1 MNVLVIGGTRHI
13 GYFLVHRLLESG
25 HHVTVLNRGI
35 TANDLPPQV
44 ERLRADRE
52 VAEQMTYAL
61 AKREFDAVVDLVLYE
76 GHEAEHIVNLL
87 QNHTAHYLFI
97 STGQVY
103 LVRGSSLARPFKEGD
118 YNGEVMPAPPLHSAD
133 YSEWVY
139 GYEKRQAE
147 DVLAQAWQTQQFP
160 YTSLRLPMV
169 NGERDHFHR
178 LYSYILRLQDGEPI
192 LIPDQPNY
200 RLNHIYVADVV
211 RVLVQLIES
220 GAGKGQ
226 VFNIAQ
232 DEAVPLET
240 FLAIL
245 ADYLGVVLR
254 LQTVDRATLEK
265 HSFLPHC
272 SPFSE
277 RWMSELDN
285 QRSKDVLGVHYTPLA
300 TYLENLVRHYTAHP
314 VVPTPM
320 NYSRRATEIAFA
332 HSLPAG

>member
-1 MNVLVIGGTRHI
+1 M
-13 GYFLVHRLLESG
+13 RL
-25 HHVTVLNRGI
+25 
-35 TANDLPPQV
+35 
-44 ERLRADRE
+44 
-52 VAEQMTYAL
+52 
-61 AKREFDAVVDLVLYE
+61 VDLVLYE

-192 LIPDQPNY
+192 SDSRPTQLSPQSY
-200 RLNHIYVADVV
+200 LRGGCRA
-211 RVLVQLIES
+211 RVS
-220 GAGKGQ
+220 
-226 VFNIAQ
+226 
-232 DEAVPLET
+232 P
-240 FLAIL
+240 
-245 ADYLGVVLR
+245 
-254 LQTVDRATLEK
+254 VDREWRRQGASLQ
-265 HSFLPHC
+265 HC
-272 SPFSE
+272 S
-277 RWMSELDN
+277 R
-285 QRSKDVLGVHYTPLA
+285 
-300 TYLENLVRHYTAHP
+300 
-314 VVPTPM
+314 
-320 NYSRRATEIAFA
+320 
-332 HSLPAG
+332 

>member
-1 MNVLVIGGTRHI
+1 MNILVIGGTRHI

-35 TANDLPPQV
+35 TADDLPPNV

-52 VAEQMTYAL
+52 IATQMTTAL

-87 QNHTAHYLFI
+87 HNHTAHYLFI

-103 LVRGSSLARPFKEGD
+103 LVRDGNLTRPFKETD
-118 YNGEVMPAPPLHSAD
+118 YDGEVMPAPPIQSPD

-178 LYSYILRLQDGEPI
+178 LYSYLLRLKDGEPI
-192 LIPDQPNY
+192 LIPDAPNY
-200 RLNHIYVADVV
+200 NLNHIYATDVV

-220 GAGKGQ
+220 GMGKGQ

-240 FLAIL
+240 FITLL
-245 ADYLGVVLR
+245 ADYLGCVPR
-254 LQTVDRATLEK
+254 LQTVERATLEK

-272 SPFSE
+272 SPFIG
-277 RWMSELDN
+277 RWMSQLDN
-285 QRSKDVLGVHYTPLA
+285 HKSKAQLGMQYTPLA
-300 TYLENLVRHYTAHP
+300 TYVENLVRHYTAHP
-314 VVPTPM
+314 VIPTPI
-320 NYSRRATEIAFA
+320 NYSRRAAEIAFA
-332 HSLPAG
+332 RSL